1 MLFKILILV
10 ILGLILTSLAFGMFF
25 LRKDDMK
32 STRLVTSLTVRILL
46 SFLLFAL
53 LIVGY
58 FTGQLSPHGL
68 Q

>member
-10 ILGLILTSLAFGMFF
+10 IMGLILLSLGAGVFF
-25 LRKDDMK
+25 LKEDSDK
-32 STRLVTSLTVRILL
+32 STRLVRSLTVRVGL
-46 SFLLFAL
+46 SFLLLAL
-53 LIVGY
+53 LLIGY